1 MSIVFT
7 QKQAEK
13 PAASDLRTRVVK
25 GGAAI
30 ALRQGVGMVLS
41 AANLILVTRIIGP
54 AQYGLFAGSYGI
66 VSMISIAGTWGLDVY
81 LLRKE
86 TEPTDAE
93 YNQAFTFF
101 LGTGL
106 FFSLILMLLR
116 RPIADMTGIHAIA
129 LPLAVMSLYILF
141 NLINVPGIVRL
152 DRELRFQRVG
162 VIELAG
168 QASGYSVAIPLAF
181 LHMGCW
187 APILGAITGQFLMT
201 VLIYA
206 SMPMRL
212 RLQWNW
218 PLSKKMLSYGLS
230 YSGAIWIWQLRTLV
244 NPLVV
249 GRFAGATGVGYVALA
264 IRLVEVLAFIKQA
277 TWRVAMAALA
287 KLGESRERLRRSIT
301 EGMCLQAFMV
311 GMPLTVFALIAPFI
325 LPHIFGQRWA
335 PTFRLFP
342 LIALSY
348 LMNAV
353 FNLHTSVLAL
363 LKHNVEIGY
372 FHIAHVILFAG
383 SAAFLVSRFGYIG
396 YGWAEVVAFSSYYL
410 LHRYLSR
417 QVGSPDYSRAMLW
430 IFVCGGCIVLNAMP
444 GPVRLY
450 TLILLPFPFIFARER
465 ESLSGYARLLLR
477 RSGA

>member
-1 MSIVFT
+1 MPIIKFL
-7 QKQAEK
+7 KQSEK
-13 PAASDLRTRVVK
+13 SVASDLRTRIVK

-30 ALRQGVGMVLS
+30 AVRQGIGMVLS
-41 AANLILVTRIIGP
+41 ASNLILVTRIIGP

-86 TEPTDAE
+86 SEPTDTE

-106 FFSLILMLLR
+106 LFSILLMICR
-116 RPIADMTGIHAIA
+116 HPIARMTGIHALA
-129 LPLAVMSLYILF
+129 LPLAVMSVYILF
-141 NLINVPGIVRL
+141 NLANVPGIVRL
-152 DRELRFQRVG
+152 DRELRFKRVG
-162 VIELAG
+162 VIELVG
-168 QASGYSVAIPLAF
+168 QAGGYCVAIPLAF

-187 APILGAITGQFLMT
+187 APILGAITGQILMT
-201 VLIYA
+201 ILIYVSA
-206 SMPMRL
+206 PMRL
-212 RLQWNW
+212 RLQFNRS
-218 PLSKKMLSYGLS
+218 LSWQMLSYGLS

-287 KLGESRERLRRSIT
+287 KLGDNQEKLRRSIT

-311 GMPLTVFALIAPFI
+311 GVPLTVFALIAPFI
-325 LPHIFGQRWA
+325 LPHIFGQRWD

-348 LMNAV
+348 LMNAM

-363 LKHNVEIGY
+363 IKHNLEIGY
-372 FHIAHVILFAG
+372 FHVTHVILFAG
-383 SAAFLVSRFGYIG
+383 SAVILVSRFGYIG
-396 YGWAEVVAFSSYYL
+396 YGWAEVVAFTSYYL
-410 LHRYLSR
+410 LHYFLSR
-417 QVGSPDYSRAMLW
+417 QVGSPDYSRAILW
-430 IFVCGGCIVLNAMP
+430 LLVCGGCIVLNAMP
-444 GPVRLY
+444 GMMRLFS
-450 TLILLPFPFIFARER
+450 LVLLPLPFIFARER
-465 ESLSGYARLLLR
+465 ESLGGYARLLLR
-477 RSGA
+477 RSPA